1 MPKNIVTEDV
11 FVEVVN
17 NIKEDIKQNLLNDF
31 QNIPIDSK
39 IVSSLVDK
47 ALLQIFDTSNDL
59 SELIS
64 SVVFRQ
70 IKKLDISSIVSEA
83 LGESFKDAI
92 GGIRSELNYLRSSIV
107 DLNNV
112 IGSEYDPGS
121 RYDPGS
127 SLKGRINRL
136 EKTVGVDTGCCYPN
150 SHMEIIERLVRS
162 INELNDR
169 LIYIEKHKLNERG
182 EETN

>member
-17 NIKEDIKQNLLNDF
+17 NIKEDIKQGLLNDF
-31 QNIPIDSK
+31 QNIPINSK

-83 LGESFKDAI
+83 LGESFKDI
-92 GGIRSELNYLRSSIV
+92 IVDIRSELNYLRSNVV
-107 DLNNV
+107 DLNNA
-112 IGSEYDPGS
+112 IGSEYDQ
-121 RYDPGS
+121 Y
-127 SLKGRINRL
+127 SLKGKIDKL
-136 EKTVGVDTGCCYPN
+136 EKTVGVDRGCCYPN
-150 SHMEIIERLVRS
+150 SHIEIIERLGRS

-169 LIYIEKHKLNERG
+169 LIYIEKYKLNERG